1 VTSSLLGVFLVLVVI
16 VRRERREDA
25 RILGRQTLFAG
36 AQVWKEGMMCGVEGR
51 YTVEGRKAV
60 MPRAAGKV
68 RFKESRKEVLP
79 ILRRESRDEGGK
91 QV

>member
-1 VTSSLLGVFLVLVVI
+1 MTSSLLGVFLVLVVM

-25 RILGRQTLFAG
+25 RILGRPSLFAG
-36 AQVWKEGMMCGVEGR
+36 AQVWKEGMMFGVEGR